1 MNVEVTTPE
10 GYKEKKW
17 GKKEEGEYVVDGYT
31 LKGKNILKKAKED
44 LCEFLKKGL
53 ESEVNGTK
61 FKVLDRQEKGSGL
74 EIDVRVVEKS
84 EIGIGILKLYG
95 PNKKSKEYT
104 VMVNKHKD
112 SSIKF
117 VTILA
122 EKIVKPLI
130 NQIIKGEVMIIE
142 KEKSTREESDFKC
155 ETCGKVFVSTKG
167 LKGHKKSS

>member
-95 PNKKSKEYT
+95 PNKKR
-104 VMVNKHKD
+104 
-112 SSIKF
+112 
-117 VTILA
+117 
-122 EKIVKPLI
+122 
-130 NQIIKGEVMIIE
+130 Q
-142 KEKSTREESDFKC
+142 
-155 ETCGKVFVSTKG
+155 
-167 LKGHKKSS
+167 